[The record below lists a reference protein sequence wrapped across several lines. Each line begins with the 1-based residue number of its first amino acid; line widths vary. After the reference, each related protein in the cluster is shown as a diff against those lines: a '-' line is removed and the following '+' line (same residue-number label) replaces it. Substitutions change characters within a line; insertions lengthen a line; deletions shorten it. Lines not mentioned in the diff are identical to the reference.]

1 MSIADKLAKLLN
13 DWGKTLSIYDLN
25 KDNIVDATD
34 LSMLLSGYDPE
45 VIDPDPIGTPDDPG
59 YDATAVARW
68 TCVPFRE
75 IKQTAKIGVAAFHMN
90 GIDRVEFS
98 VNKGAWQVVREPALN
113 TDNGVVEYFIEIDPS
128 QHEDGTVE
136 IYAVAYPRI
145 GIPRVLQGNFNNS
158 FVGGENSLKIR
169 NGIHSMFVVCNANGT
184 LKNWDVYASPV
195 GNDDTGDGTKAN
207 PYKTIAG
214 ALSAQTAI
222 HGDCDGLTLY
232 LEEGDY
238 DYVGPKFPKKVVTKN
253 RYATVCSAPG
263 TNRENVRIVMATT
276 GGLATKF
283 ICMRNLLFVGNVKMR
298 TPNMDSFAWI
308 DGCKATAA
316 SHEIGGGFASGAWSM
331 VAFTNC
337 EAYNVRD
344 CFRSGNLAVN
354 CSGRKFSDTPLGQDC
369 VVINCSF
376 DEFIRN
382 SNGDHA
388 DVFHWFYTKPGYRE
402 NRLIYGLD
410 VRNFSLQGWQ
420 VNPIRGG
427 GQQLDNV
434 ALVDVRISKDISNV
448 AGSWWYM
455 DTNHLYMKNVNLV
468 DQTLRWKVHGQ
479 DEDGKMVLR
488 NVVLEDS
495 NFRSMTWLPAEVI
508 LKNTTIG

>member
-1 MSIADKLAKLLN
+1 
-13 DWGKTLSIYDLN
+13 
-25 KDNIVDATD
+25 
-34 LSMLLSGYDPE
+34 
-45 VIDPDPIGTPDDPG
+45 
-59 YDATAVARW
+59 
-68 TCVPFRE
+68 
-75 IKQTAKIGVAAFHMN
+75 
-90 GIDRVEFS
+90 
-98 VNKGAWQVVREPALN
+98 
-113 TDNGVVEYFIEIDPS
+113 
-128 QHEDGTVE
+128 
-136 IYAVAYPRI
+136 
-145 GIPRVLQGNFNNS
+145 
-158 FVGGENSLKIR
+158 
-169 NGIHSMFVVCNANGT
+169 
-184 LKNWDVYASPV
+184 
-195 GNDDTGDGTKAN
+195 
-207 PYKTIAG
+207 
-214 ALSAQTAI
+214 
-222 HGDCDGLTLY
+222 
-232 LEEGDY
+232 
-238 DYVGPKFPKKVVTKN
+238 
-253 RYATVCSAPG
+253 
-263 TNRENVRIVMATT
+263 
-276 GGLATKF
+276 
-283 ICMRNLLFVGNVKMR
+283 
-298 TPNMDSFAWI
+298 
-308 DGCKATAA
+308 
-316 SHEIGGGFASGAWSM
+316 
-331 VAFTNC
+331 
-337 EAYNVRD
+337 
-344 CFRSGNLAVN
+344 VN

-508 LKNTTIG
+508 LKNTTASSQTFACSGDKCEIVDLTT